1 MPVGST
7 YFALEIKLFMT
18 FHRLPKSWA
27 DYFPVSSMN
36 RGNPRPG
43 QRLEP
48 PPDPSLGSVTH
59 AQDALDLV
67 ERHRR
72 SNLKRKCCE
81 PFREEFDKQAKQAK
95 HTHMQACKNMQKHA
109 KTRGNFSMISLGE
122 REVKEDSELSVI
134 YL

>member
-1 MPVGST
+1 
-7 YFALEIKLFMT
+7 
-18 FHRLPKSWA
+18 
-27 DYFPVSSMN
+27 MN

-48 PPDPSLGSVTH
+48 PPDPSLVSVTH

-81 PFREEFDKQAKQAK
+81 PFREEFDKKAKQAK
-95 HTHMQACKNMQKHA
+95 HTHMLSMQKHA
-109 KTRGNFSMISLGE
+109 KACKNARQLFHDFVG
-122 REVKEDSELSVI
+122 
-134 YL
+134 